1 MGKKLFIVRLA
12 TITFY
17 FYDFKFTMAMN
28 MNIKGMR
35 PLN

>member
-12 TITFY
+12 TISFY
-17 FYDFKFTMAMN
+17 FFDFKFTMAMN
-28 MNIKGMR
+28 MNIKGKR

>member
-12 TITFY
+12 TISFY
-17 FYDFKFTMAMN
+17 FFDFKFTMAMN